1 MIFLTARLKK
11 LFSAHALATSFLLSF
26 NGFSGGILLAQ
37 GTKVAPDAE
46 QGPKIQVTVKEVII
60 PVVVRD
66 ASGHVLGSLTK
77 DQFQVLD
84 RGKPR
89 LISGFAIQRRSPE
102 GAATSAGLPTRAPK
116 SAPTPAPTAAHRF
129 IVILFDNLHME
140 EAEVLRTR
148 VLATNVLGEAQGRAD
163 AVAVLSTSGV
173 NSGFTQD
180 QAKLADAI
188 EKVQAQRLY
197 RHTEHECPDVDY
209 YLADQIVN
217 HRSET
222 ALESAIQDYETCA
235 NLTGSTRAMA
245 EHMVESVARRAL
257 ELGDQDVR
265 VTLSIVREVVREM
278 GTLPGE
284 RSLIL
289 ISSGFLTPTAE
300 AMTLKSQIMD
310 VAASANVTI
319 NALDA
324 RGLYSTEID
333 ASRQGASST
342 LALLTG
348 ADSAAHRTKTV
359 SGENV
364 MAELSDGTG
373 GTYFHNSND
382 LTGGLRRLISSPEY
396 VYVLECQL
404 QDVKQ
409 DGSYHRLTVKV
420 AATKVT
426 IQARAGYYAP
436 KRARAKN

>member
-1 MIFLTARLKK
+1 MIFLTAHLNRL
-11 LFSAHALATSFLLSF
+11 LFAQALATLFL
-26 NGFSGGILLAQ
+26 FSSSGLGILLAQ
-37 GTKVAPDAE
+37 GTKESPAAE
-46 QGPKIQVTVKEVII
+46 QGPKIQVIVNEVII

-66 ASGHVLGSLTK
+66 AAGHALGSLSK
-77 DQFQVLD
+77 DQFLVLD

-89 LISGFAIQRRSPE
+89 SIAGFTIQRRSPQE
-102 GAATSAGLPTRAPK
+102 AATAVGPSIPGSSTN
-116 SAPTPAPTAAHRF
+116 STPAPTAPRRF
-129 IVILFDNLHME
+129 IVILFDNQHME

-148 VLATNVLGEAQGRAD
+148 ALATKVLGEAQGKTE

-188 EKVQAQRLY
+188 EKVQAQGLY
-197 RHTEHECPDVDY
+197 RHTEHECPAIDY

-217 HRSET
+217 HHSET
-222 ALESAIQDYETCA
+222 ALESAIQNYETCA

-265 VTLSIVREVVREM
+265 VTLSILREVVREM

-289 ISSGFLTPTAE
+289 ISSGFVTPTAE

-310 VAASANVTI
+310 VAASASVTI

-348 ADSAAHRTKTV
+348 DDSAAHRSKTV
-359 SGENV
+359 SRENV

-382 LTGGLRRLISSPEY
+382 LGGGLRRLILSPEY
-396 VYVLECQL
+396 VYVLECL
-404 QDVKQ
+404 LHDVKQ

-420 AATKVT
+420 AAAKVT
-426 IQARAGYYAP
+426 IQARAGYFAP
-436 KRARAKN
+436 KPARAKN